1 VRLTSIA
8 FGHLRRGKARAAL
21 VVAGLT
27 LGVATA
33 VALANVTTALER
45 HLGEELDRYGAN
57 IVVAPRTDDLDVSYG
72 GVSVSG
78 VSYEF
83 ERLKTEDLEAI
94 RSIDYAERL
103 AVVAPVLIGAADAGG
118 RRTPVAGVDFKET
131 TRLKRW
137 WRVAGRV
144 PASPD
149 EVLVGYEAALAL
161 GVVEGPPPDVAL
173 GTGLPS
179 RPVTDVAAEEMDHSG
194 HITPE
199 AASRVPHAEVIK
211 RETLRLGGREFRV
224 AGVLDATGSADDRLV
239 FMDLAR
245 AQEVLNR
252 PGEVSLV
259 EVSALCIAC
268 PVEMMVHQIQ
278 LALPDARVTAVQ
290 QAVKTRSMTIAR
302 LARFGAALAGV
313 VLVVAALLV
322 FVTMTSSVAERR
334 REIGVLRAVGFRRS
348 HILKILGLETA
359 VLGAIGGLV
368 GWGLGLAAGSVASH
382 YFTEG
387 AVTAIDVDP
396 LLALLAVA
404 GAIAIG
410 CLGALYPALKAS
422 KLDPTEALRYV

>member
-1 VRLTSIA
+1 MRLTTIA
-8 FGHLRRGKARAAL
+8 LGHLRRGKARAAL

-33 VALANVTTALER
+33 VALANVTGALER

-78 VSYEF
+78 VSYEY
-83 ERLKTEDLEAI
+83 ERLKTEDLARI

-103 AVVAPVLIGAADAGG
+103 AVVAPVLIGAADADG
-118 RRTPVAGVDFKET
+118 RRTPVAGVDFEET
-131 TRLKRW
+131 TRLKKW
-137 WRVAGRV
+137 WKVAGRV
-144 PASPD
+144 PAAPD

-179 RPVTDVAAEEMDHSG
+179 RPVTDVALEQMDHSG
-194 HITPE
+194 HITSETAGQVPRAE
-199 AASRVPHAEVIK
+199 AIK
-211 RETLRLGGREFRV
+211 REAIALGGREFHV

-239 FMDLAR
+239 FMDLDR

-278 LALPDARVTAVQ
+278 QALPDARVTAVQ

-359 VLGAIGGLV
+359 ILGAVGGMS
-368 GWGLGLAAGSVASH
+368 GWGIGLAVGSAAAR
-382 YFTEG
+382 YFTDG
-387 AVTAIDVDP
+387 AMGGADVDP
-396 LLALLAVA
+396 LLGLIAVA
-404 GAIAIG
+404 SAIVIG
-410 CLGALYPALKAS
+410 CLGALLPALKAS

>member
-1 VRLTSIA
+1 MRLTTIA
-8 FGHLRRGKARAAL
+8 LGHLRRGKARAAL

-33 VALANVTTALER
+33 VALANVTGALER

-78 VSYEF
+78 ISYEY
-83 ERLKTEDLEAI
+83 ERLKTEDLKAI

-103 AVVAPVLIGAADAGG
+103 AVVAPVLIGAADVDG
-118 RRTPVAGVDFKET
+118 RRTPVAGVNFEET
-131 TRLKRW
+131 TRLKKW
-137 WRVAGRV
+137 WKVAGRV
-144 PASPD
+144 PAAPD
-149 EVLVGYEAALAL
+149 EALVGYEAALAL
-161 GVVEGPPPDVAL
+161 GVVEGPPPDAAF

-179 RPVTDVAAEEMDHSG
+179 RPVTDVALEQMDHSG
-194 HITPE
+194 HITAE
-199 AASRVPHAEVIK
+199 ATSQVPRSEAIK
-211 RETLRLGGREFRV
+211 HDRLTLGGREFHV

-239 FMDLAR
+239 FIDLDR
-245 AQEVLNR
+245 AQEVLGR

-259 EVSALCIAC
+259 EVSALCIEC
-268 PVEMMVHQIQ
+268 PVEMMVRQIQ
-278 LALPDARVTAVQ
+278 QALPDARVTAVQ

-359 VLGAIGGLV
+359 ILGALGGLV
-368 GWGLGLAAGSVASH
+368 GWGIGLAVGSVAVR
-382 YFTEG
+382 YFTDG
-387 AVTAIDVDP
+387 AVAGVNVDP
-396 LLALLAVA
+396 LLGLVAVA
-404 GAIAIG
+404 GAVAVG
-410 CLGALYPALKAS
+410 VLGALGPALKAS